1 MSKIYSL
8 SLHFNNTMNINT
20 HRLNKLGI
28 FYFTKETLFNQVR
41 RLDVSGC
48 DLDCFP
54 KRMGQLEKLFEL
66 MLKDKKRLVNPP
78 ECIKKMKSL
87 IMVDIGG
94 CELDYLPKGVG

>member
-1 MSKIYSL
+1 LLWSRAQGSGCDTKGIEKM
-8 SLHFNNTMNINT
+8 
-20 HRLNKLGI
+20 KLL
-28 FYFTKETLFNQVR
+28 TW
-41 RLDVSGC
+41 LDVSGC